1 MGFNGINGQAVQKA
15 SSIINEIIDNGKLK
29 KYKVTLSEFY
39 EFYEGVQILY
49 KNGMVETIS
58 EAVKNLYK
66 KCGFKAEPDGIGYK
80 INGII

>member
-66 KCGFKAEPDGIGYK
+66 KCGFKAEPDGIGWK
-80 INGII
+80 INGIF